1 MEDANNRTSNVEHP
15 FVLILIGIPGSGK
28 SHFASRL
35 ETESNGQFVR
45 VNQDTLGS
53 LKRCIT
59 VARASLQQVVVDTPP
74 GGKTMTTSVVI
85 DRCNFN
91 NQQRQIWID
100 LANEMQVDC
109 ECIIFDYDTDVC
121 ITRCQQRTNHETIHP
136 SDAIKVVSKMAKLFR
151 PPTRSGGERYKRI
164 SRVTS
169 FHEANVLADR
179 YLARV
184 TSSTL

>member
-1 MEDANNRTSNVEHP
+1 M
-15 FVLILIGIPGSGK
+15 
-28 SHFASRL
+28 
-35 ETESNGQFVR
+35 R
-45 VNQDTLGS
+45 VNQDTFG
-53 LKRCIT
+53 CIT
-59 VARASLQQVVVDTPP
+59 VARASLQVVDTPP

-91 NQQRQIWID
+91 NQQRQAWID
-100 LANEMQVDC
+100 LATEMNVDC

-121 ITRCQQRTNHETIHP
+121 ITRCQQRANHEIISP
-136 SDAIKVVSKMAKLFR
+136 KVMQLRLCRRWLNYSDLPHGVEGKDINIFL
-151 PPTRSGGERYKRI
+151 
-164 SRVTS
+164 RVTS